1 MAAAVVLAAFAAALI
16 ALGIDQP
23 ILFACAISLACLA
36 AGFAVGSGL
45 ERHRA
50 AQRAAIAAFEN
61 LHTSTSDDVL
71 KVIEVLEMPALV
83 LDGASRVEA
92 YNWRANELFPTLA
105 HRQPLTQ
112 VSRHPELIET
122 IAASQADGLSKNVQ
136 IIDRMPY
143 ARRVLVSVSPL
154 EKRDDAP
161 VPPRLLVQF
170 RDLSEQDR
178 LTQTRSDFIANASHE
193 LRTPLASLKGFIE
206 TLQGPASGDAK
217 ARDRFLAIM
226 QAQAARMARILDD
239 MLSLSRIE
247 MRAHV
252 VPADD
257 IDLGL
262 LVRDVVQGLEP
273 IARDA
278 GITLHFAAAAAERFI
293 VKGDRDELVQVF
305 QNLIQNAIKYGR
317 TGGRVDVGFRRETV
331 ADGRQSRIAVDVA
344 DNGPGIAEEHLPRLT
359 ERFYRVDTASSREKG
374 GTGLGL
380 AIVKHILNRHR
391 GELKVASKPGEG
403 STFSILL
410 DAVIPQTSA

>member
-1 MAAAVVLAAFAAALI
+1 MAAAVALAALAAALM

-23 ILFACAISLACLA
+23 VLIACAVGFACLA
-36 AGFAVGSGL
+36 AGYAVGSGI

-92 YNWRANELFPTLA
+92 YNWRANELFPTLG

-122 IAASQADGLSKNVQ
+122 ISASQADGLSKNVQ

-143 ARRVLVSVSPL
+143 PRRVLVSVSPL

-247 MRAHV
+247 MKAHV
-252 VPADD
+252 PPADD

-278 GITLHFAAAAAERFI
+278 GITLHNTAAAERFV

-317 TGGRVDVGFRRETV
+317 TNGRVDVVFRRETV

-410 DAVIPQTSA
+410 DAVIPQNSA